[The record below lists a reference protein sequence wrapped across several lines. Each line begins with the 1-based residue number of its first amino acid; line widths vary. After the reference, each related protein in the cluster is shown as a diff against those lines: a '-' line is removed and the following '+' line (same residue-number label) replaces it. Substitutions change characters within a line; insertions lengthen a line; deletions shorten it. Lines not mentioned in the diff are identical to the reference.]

1 MEDRDGDD
9 GHKAKGL
16 DARVAGL
23 FDGLL
28 HGCSPWPFLPNKHK
42 EGHERPLA
50 RHNLQKLTDGLQTPR
65 ITLIIAGRNYGILI
79 ELL

>member
-9 GHKAKGL
+9 GRKAKGL

-28 HGCSPWPFLPNKHK
+28 YGFSPWPCLLNKVFSTSIEK
-42 EGHERPLA
+42 GTNGHLRVTTY
-50 RHNLQKLTDGLQTPR
+50 KS
-65 ITLIIAGRNYGILI
+65 
-79 ELL
+79 